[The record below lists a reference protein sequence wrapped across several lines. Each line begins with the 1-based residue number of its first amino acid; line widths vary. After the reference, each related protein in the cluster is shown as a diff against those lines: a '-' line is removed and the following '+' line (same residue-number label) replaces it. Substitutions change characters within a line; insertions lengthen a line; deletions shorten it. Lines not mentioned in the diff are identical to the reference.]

1 MTMYVVR
8 ALKPIKK
15 GTKGYHDMLCK
26 PLGVDAPVGRRLRME
41 QDQAVAAVQ
50 AGDVEMLS
58 PGGMKLVA
66 EAPAATPAPKT
77 TRRKP
82 TYKTRVETP
91 DTAA

>member
-1 MTMYVVR
+1 MAMYVVR

-15 GTKGYHDMLCK
+15 GTKHYHDMLCK
-26 PLGVDAPVGRRLRME
+26 PLTEDAPPGRRLRME
-41 QDQAVAAVQ
+41 QDQAIKAAM

-58 PGGMKLVA
+58 PGGLKDLANA
-66 EAPAATPAPKT
+66 EAIASAPT
-77 TRRKP
+77 SRRKP

>member
-1 MTMYVVR
+1 MAMYVVR

-26 PLGVDAPVGRRLRME
+26 PLGVDAPAGRRLRME
-41 QDQAVAAVQ
+41 QDQAIAAVQ

-58 PGGMKLVA
+58 PGGLKVMQTV
-66 EAPAATPAPKT
+66 PAADAPKT

>member
-15 GTKGYHDMLCK
+15 GTKHYNDMLCK
-26 PLGVDAPVGRRLRME
+26 PLGTDAPVGRRLRME
-41 QDQAVAAVQ
+41 LDQAIAAVQ

-66 EAPAATPAPKT
+66 EAAAAPKT